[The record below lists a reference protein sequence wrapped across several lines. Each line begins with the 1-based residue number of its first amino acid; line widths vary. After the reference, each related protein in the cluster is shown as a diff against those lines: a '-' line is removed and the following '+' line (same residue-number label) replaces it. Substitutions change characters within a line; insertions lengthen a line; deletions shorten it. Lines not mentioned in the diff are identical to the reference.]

1 MTARLPDEQTQADQE
16 RAAAARRRQS
26 GLTLLELL
34 VVITI
39 LGLLAAV
46 IGTVAID
53 RLGKARSDT
62 TRLQIDQIS
71 AGLDLYRLD
80 VGRYPTEE
88 EGLIALVE
96 DPGDANGWSG
106 PYLQK
111 RQTIVDPWG
120 RPFFYVNP
128 GRNGEVDI
136 YSLGADNAEGGDG
149 ENEDVKSW

>member
-1 MTARLPDEQTQADQE
+1 MTARVPDEQTQADRE
-16 RAAAARRRQS
+16 RTAAARRRQS

-62 TRLQIDQIS
+62 TQLQIDQIS

-88 EGLIALVE
+88 EGLIALIE

-120 RPFFYVNP
+120 RPLFYVNP

-136 YSLGADNAEGGDG
+136 YSLGADNAEGGEG
-149 ENEDVKSW
+149 ENEDVKNW